1 MERKRGGRGNE
12 TKTGMVSVWGRV
24 KNQKCTSSLASV
36 PGLPRSRMHI
46 YLSACGTQIVS
57 QERGRPRIRLQLL
70 AFLKSDWS
78 DAWLLLLIVTRTVNS
93 IEPASYSRNLVHIT
107 YYSGH

>member
-1 MERKRGGRGNE
+1 MPIL
-12 TKTGMVSVWGRV
+12 VLDS
-24 KNQKCTSSLASV
+24 
-36 PGLPRSRMHI
+36 
-46 YLSACGTQIVS
+46 IVAPKHRLIC
-57 QERGRPRIRLQLL
+57 EFRLQLL

>member
-1 MERKRGGRGNE
+1 MSLVLKSLMCKHKGYRYGESGLCTCIEYTCTNVQVRTCTCLMLGE
-12 TKTGMVSVWGRV
+12 TGIVW
-24 KNQKCTSSLASV
+24 SSLTS
-36 PGLPRSRMHI
+36 L
-46 YLSACGTQIVS
+46 
-57 QERGRPRIRLQLL
+57 RLQLL

-107 YYSGH
+107 YYSGY

>member
-1 MERKRGGRGNE
+1 MK
-12 TKTGMVSVWGRV
+12 
-24 KNQKCTSSLASV
+24 LDYI
-36 PGLPRSRMHI
+36 LF
-46 YLSACGTQIVS
+46 
-57 QERGRPRIRLQLL
+57 RLQLL

-93 IEPASYSRNLVHIT
+93 IEPASYLRNLVLIT

>member
-1 MERKRGGRGNE
+1 MLYC
-12 TKTGMVSVWGRV
+12 VSYDTIFDDSAV
-24 KNQKCTSSLASV
+24 SLQVEMYGVFKLFSKQGQAKIGDS
-36 PGLPRSRMHI
+36 LLLAR
-46 YLSACGTQIVS
+46 L
-57 QERGRPRIRLQLL
+57 RLQLL

-107 YYSGH
+107 